1 MQAAKLVQKVNSTY
15 PPEAKQARIQGTV
28 RMSAVIGKEGEVLGL
43 TLLMSPSAE
52 LARSAMEAVNQ
63 WKWSPTLLN
72 GQPVEI
78 QTVIDVNYTLSK

>member
-1 MQAAKLVQKVNSTY
+1 
-15 PPEAKQARIQGTV
+15 
-28 RMSAVIGKEGEVLGL
+28 MSAVIGNEGDVLGL
-43 TLLMSPSAE
+43 TPLISPSAE

-78 QTVIDVNYTLSK
+78 QTVIDVNYTLTK